1 MWPSVSVWRVCYL
14 ASFQQNVGSGRT
26 WKLQLSPQNF
36 FLADNIFMER
46 RRLITW
52 PDASQGHWRVLI
64 DLLIV
69 ICSTQSIYSSLI
81 LFLNWILLFGAFPGQ
96 WVPPQLSYR
105 FNLNQVPRQ
114 ISQSFYWNEA
124 TKPRKR
130 AIVSTWSDTADKG
143 KLEPFP
149 VCHVLSMD
157 KHFLLLLRHLFN
169 GAWWLN
175 FFQYRVLPMQI
186 RIISLFV
193 ENDIQS
199 LRASLNAPP

>member
-1 MWPSVSVWRVCYL
+1 MTSVLSCVISAKCRKRANVKVATFSAKLFPRGQYFHGEKKVDHVTRRISRPLTCPDWFADCYL
-14 ASFQQNVGSGRT
+14 QHPIH
-26 WKLQLSPQNF
+26 LQLSNF
-36 FLADNIFMER
+36 
-46 RRLITW
+46 
-52 PDASQGHWRVLI
+52 V
-64 DLLIV
+64 
-69 ICSTQSIYSSLI
+69 
-81 LFLNWILLFGAFPGQ
+81 LNWILLFGAFPGQ

-193 ENDIQS
+193 ENDIQL